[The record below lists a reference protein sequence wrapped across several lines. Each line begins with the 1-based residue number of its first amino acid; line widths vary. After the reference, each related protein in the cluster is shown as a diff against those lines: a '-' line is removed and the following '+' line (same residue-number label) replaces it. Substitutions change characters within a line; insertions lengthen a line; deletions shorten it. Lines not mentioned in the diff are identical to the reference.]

1 MSFWNFCCGVSQG
14 ETRESY
20 GSYCLI
26 TQYVAVLF
34 LTFASLL
41 SCSPELQAL
50 LMNQLTVKVR
60 VISHITIQVAHASV
74 RTSVLES

>member
-14 ETRESY
+14 EKTESY
-20 GSYCLI
+20 CSYCLI
-26 TQYVAVLF
+26 IQYFAVLF
-34 LTFASLL
+34 LSFASLL

-60 VISHITIQVAHASV
+60 IISHITIQVAHGSLC
-74 RTSVLES
+74 TSVL